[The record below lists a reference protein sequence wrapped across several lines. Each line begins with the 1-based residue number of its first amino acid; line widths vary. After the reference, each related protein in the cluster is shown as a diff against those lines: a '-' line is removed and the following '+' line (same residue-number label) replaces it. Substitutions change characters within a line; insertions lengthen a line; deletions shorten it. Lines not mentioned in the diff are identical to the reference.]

1 MQPMPESYSVQRRPM
16 DVEDYIDV
24 IRRHRGWI
32 VGPAFAGLVIAV
44 VVAFLWPDTYVSMAV
59 IRVVPP
65 QVPEKYVASN
75 VNIEMAQRFSS
86 MAQSIMSRARL
97 TDMIHAHGLYP
108 RLRDR
113 VPVEDVIDKMS
124 KDIKINPVFSLREEA
139 VMPGRPNSSAY
150 RIEFAYE
157 NKYLA
162 QKVVQEL
169 VSRFIDESIT
179 TRASQSVMTTDFL
192 NDKLAE
198 AKKQLDEIENRLTAF
213 KMRNMGRLPE
223 QRDSNLQQLRTLE
236 TQLSAMSSSI
246 NRATQEKLLLES
258 QLRSL
263 RDQQQRVAMT
273 GGNTAET
280 AAKSERLLQAEKQI
294 LDLETKLSGLRE
306 QYRDTHPDVKR
317 VEAQLAVLKKT
328 RDSLLAEEAKRE
340 AAVPKKREVAPV
352 RTREAA
358 ELEAAIQRQ
367 QSFIRAKDMEIEQ
380 YVKDQARLDKAIR
393 TFQERVEAIP
403 IGEREYAELTRD
415 YALARSRY
423 EELSQ
428 KRANS
433 EIATDLESRKQG
445 ETLELLDPATL
456 PQTPTEPKRWLIIV
470 IGTWLGLVLGLFM
483 AGMREIK
490 DTSLKNLKD
499 VRAYTGL
506 AVLGSVPLL
515 ENDLVVRRKRRLTWL
530 AWSSACIAGFLVMI
544 GSVYYYYTKQT

>member
-16 DVEDYIDV
+16 DVDDYLDV
-24 IRRHRGWI
+24 VRRHKGWI
-32 VGPAFAGLVIAV
+32 AGPAFAGLVIAV

-75 VNIEMAQRFSS
+75 VNTEMTQRIYA
-86 MAQSIMSRARL
+86 MAQSITSQARM
-97 TDMIHAHGLYP
+97 TDMINAHGLYP
-108 RLRDR
+108 RLRKR
-113 VPVEDVIDKMS
+113 VPMQDVLEVMS
-124 KDIKINPVFSLREEA
+124 KDIRINPVFSLRDDA
-139 VMPGRPNSSAY
+139 VSGRPPSSAF

-157 NKYLA
+157 NRYLA

-192 NDKLAE
+192 NDKLAD
-198 AKKQLDEIENRLTAF
+198 AKKQLDAIENRLTAF

-236 TQLSAMSSSI
+236 TQLSAASSSI

-263 RDQQQRVAMT
+263 RDQQQRLATTAV
-273 GGNTAET
+273 NTAET
-280 AAKSERLLQAEKQI
+280 AAKSALLLQTEKQI
-294 LDLETKLSGLRE
+294 LDLETALSGLRQ
-306 QYRDTHPDVKR
+306 QYKDTHPDVQR
-317 VEAQLAVLKKT
+317 VEAQLAVLKKN
-328 RDSLLAEEAKRE
+328 RDVLLEDAAKRE
-340 AAVPKKREVAPV
+340 SAAPKKKETTPI
-352 RTREAA
+352 RTRESA

-367 QSFIRAKDMEIEQ
+367 QSLIRAKEMEIEQ
-380 YVKDQARLDKAIR
+380 YAKDQARLDKGIR
-393 TFQERVEAIP
+393 LFQERVEAIP

-415 YALARSRY
+415 YALSRSRY

-456 PQTPTEPKRWLIIV
+456 PQTPTEPKRWLIIA
-470 IGTWLGLVLGLFM
+470 IGAWLGVIASLFL

-530 AWSSACIAGFLVMI
+530 AWSSACIVGFLVMI
-544 GSVYYYYTKQT
+544 GSVYYYYTKQV

>member
-1 MQPMPESYSVQRRPM
+1 MQPTPESYNVQRRSM
-16 DVEDYIDV
+16 DVEDYVDV
-24 IRRHRGWI
+24 VRRHRGWI
-32 VGPAFAGLVIAV
+32 AGPAFAGLVIAV

-75 VNIEMAQRFSS
+75 VNIEMTQRFSA
-86 MAQSIMSRARL
+86 MAQSITSRARL
-97 TDMIHAHGLYP
+97 TDMVNAHGLYP
-108 RLRDR
+108 GLRSR
-113 VPVEDVIDKMS
+113 VPMEDVLERMS
-124 KDIKINPVFSLREEA
+124 KDIKINPVFSLRDEG
-139 VMPGRPNSSAY
+139 MQGRPASSAY

-157 NKYLA
+157 NRYLA

-198 AKKQLDEIENRLTAF
+198 AKRQLDEIENRLTEF

-258 QLRSL
+258 QLRTL
-263 RDQQQRVAMT
+263 RDQQQRVPT
-273 GGNTAET
+273 TPGNTAET
-280 AAKSERLLQAEKQI
+280 AAKSERLMQTEKQI
-294 LDLETKLSGLRE
+294 LDLETMLSGLRQ
-306 QYRDTHPDVKR
+306 QYRDTHPDVRR
-317 VEAQLAVLKKT
+317 VQAQLAVLKKN
-328 RDSLLAEEAKRE
+328 RDALLDEEVKRE
-340 AAVPKKREVAPV
+340 AAVPKTKETAPI
-352 RTREAA
+352 RTREGA

-380 YVKDQARLDKAIR
+380 YVKDQGRLDKAIR
-393 TFQERVEAIP
+393 SFQDRVEAIP
-403 IGEREYAELTRD
+403 MGEREYAELTRD
-415 YALARSRY
+415 YALARNRY

-456 PQTPTEPKRWLIIV
+456 PQTPTEPKRWLIIA
-470 IGTWLGLVLGLFM
+470 IGTWLGLVAGLFL
-483 AGMREIK
+483 AGMREIR

-506 AVLGSVPLL
+506 TVLGSVPLL

-530 AWSSACIAGFLVMI
+530 AWSSACIVGFLVMI
-544 GSVYYYYTKQT
+544 TSVYYYYTKQA

>member
-16 DVEDYIDV
+16 DVDDYLDV
-24 IRRHRGWI
+24 VRRHKGWI
-32 VGPAFAGLVIAV
+32 AGPAFAGLVIAV

-75 VNIEMAQRFSS
+75 VNTEMTQRIYA
-86 MAQSIMSRARL
+86 MAQSITSQARM
-97 TDMIHAHGLYP
+97 TDMINAHGLYP
-108 RLRDR
+108 RLRKR
-113 VPVEDVIDKMS
+113 VPMQDVLEVMS
-124 KDIKINPVFSLREEA
+124 KDIRINPVFSLRDDA
-139 VMPGRPNSSAY
+139 VSGRPPSSAF

-157 NKYLA
+157 NRYLA

-192 NDKLAE
+192 NDKLAD
-198 AKKQLDEIENRLTAF
+198 AKKQLDAIENRLTAF

-236 TQLSAMSSSI
+236 TQLSAASSSI

-263 RDQQQRVAMT
+263 RDQQQRLATTAV
-273 GGNTAET
+273 NTAET
-280 AAKSERLLQAEKQI
+280 AAKSALLLQTEKQI
-294 LDLETKLSGLRE
+294 LDLETALSGLRQ
-306 QYRDTHPDVKR
+306 QYKDTHPDVQR
-317 VEAQLAVLKKT
+317 VGAQLAVLKKN
-328 RDSLLAEEAKRE
+328 RDVLLEDAAKRE
-340 AAVPKKREVAPV
+340 SAAPKKKETTPI
-352 RTREAA
+352 RTRESA

-367 QSFIRAKDMEIEQ
+367 QSLIRAKEMEIEQ
-380 YVKDQARLDKAIR
+380 YAKDQARLDKGIR
-393 TFQERVEAIP
+393 LFQERVEAIP

-415 YALARSRY
+415 YALSRSRY

-456 PQTPTEPKRWLIIV
+456 PQTPTEPKRWLIIA
-470 IGTWLGLVLGLFM
+470 IGAWLGVIASLFL

-530 AWSSACIAGFLVMI
+530 AWSSACIVGFLVMI
-544 GSVYYYYTKQT
+544 GSVYYYYTKQV

>member
-1 MQPMPESYSVQRRPM
+1 MQPMPESYNVQRRSM
-16 DVEDYIDV
+16 DVEDYVDV
-24 IRRHRGWI
+24 VRRHRGWI
-32 VGPAFAGLVIAV
+32 AGPAFAGLVIAV

-75 VNIEMAQRFSS
+75 VNIEMAQRFSA
-86 MAQSIMSRARL
+86 MAQSITSRARL
-97 TDMIHAHGLYP
+97 TDMVNAHGLYP
-108 RLRDR
+108 GLRSR
-113 VPVEDVIDKMS
+113 VPMEDVLERMS
-124 KDIKINPVFSLREEA
+124 KDVKINPVFSLRDEG
-139 VMPGRPNSSAY
+139 MQGRPASSAY

-157 NKYLA
+157 NRYLA

-198 AKKQLDEIENRLTAF
+198 AKRQLDQIENRLTEF

-258 QLRSL
+258 QLRTL
-263 RDQQQRVAMT
+263 RDQQQRAPT
-273 GGNTAET
+273 TAGNTAET
-280 AAKSERLLQAEKQI
+280 AAKSERLMQTEKQI
-294 LDLETKLSGLRE
+294 LDLETMLSGLRQ
-306 QYRDTHPDVKR
+306 QYRDTHPDVRR
-317 VEAQLAVLKKT
+317 VQAQLAVLKKN
-328 RDSLLAEEAKRE
+328 RDALLDDEAKRE
-340 AAVPKKREVAPV
+340 AVVPKKKDAAPV
-352 RTREAA
+352 RTREGA
-358 ELEAAIQRQ
+358 ELEATIQRQ

-393 TFQERVEAIP
+393 SFQERVEAIP
-403 IGEREYAELTRD
+403 MGEREYAELTRD
-415 YALARSRY
+415 YALARNRY

-456 PQTPTEPKRWLIIV
+456 PQTPTEPKRWLIIA
-470 IGTWLGLVLGLFM
+470 IGTWLGVVAGLFL
-483 AGMREIK
+483 AGMREIR

-506 AVLGSVPLL
+506 TVLGSVPLL

-530 AWSSACIAGFLVMI
+530 AWSSACIVGFLVMI
-544 GSVYYYYTKQT
+544 TSVYYYYTKQA

>member
-1 MQPMPESYSVQRRPM
+1 MQPMPESYNVQRRSM
-16 DVEDYIDV
+16 DVEDYVDV
-24 IRRHRGWI
+24 VRRHRGWI
-32 VGPAFAGLVIAV
+32 AGPAFAGLVIAV

-75 VNIEMAQRFSS
+75 VNIEMAQRFSA
-86 MAQSIMSRARL
+86 MAQSITSRARL
-97 TDMIHAHGLYP
+97 TDMVNAHGLYP
-108 RLRDR
+108 GLRSR
-113 VPVEDVIDKMS
+113 VPMEDVLERMS
-124 KDIKINPVFSLREEA
+124 KDVKINPVFSLRDEG
-139 VMPGRPNSSAY
+139 MQGRPASSAY

-157 NKYLA
+157 NRYLA

-198 AKKQLDEIENRLTAF
+198 AKRQLDEIENRLTEF

-258 QLRSL
+258 QLRTL
-263 RDQQQRVAMT
+263 RDQQQRAPAT
-273 GGNTAET
+273 AGNTAET
-280 AAKSERLLQAEKQI
+280 AAKSERLMQTEKQI
-294 LDLETKLSGLRE
+294 LDLETMLSGLRQ
-306 QYRDTHPDVKR
+306 QYRDTHPDVRR
-317 VEAQLAVLKKT
+317 VQAQLAVLKKN
-328 RDSLLAEEAKRE
+328 RDALLDDEAKRE
-340 AAVPKKREVAPV
+340 AAVPKKKDAAPV
-352 RTREAA
+352 RTREGA
-358 ELEAAIQRQ
+358 ELEATIQRQ

-393 TFQERVEAIP
+393 SFQERVEAIP
-403 IGEREYAELTRD
+403 MGEREYAELTRD

-456 PQTPTEPKRWLIIV
+456 PQTPTEPKRWLIIA
-470 IGTWLGLVLGLFM
+470 IGTWLGVVAGLFL
-483 AGMREIK
+483 AGMREVR

-506 AVLGSVPLL
+506 TVLGSVPLL

-530 AWSSACIAGFLVMI
+530 AWSSACIVGFLVMI
-544 GSVYYYYTKQT
+544 TSVYYYYTKQA